1 MLAWRDS
8 AGLWHPGRE
17 EEAERH
23 RRRMINREMKC
34 CRMFHPTNG
43 RDNFVA
49 ESTVSPAI
57 AADLPSADTVKELL
71 RSEKTLRLD
80 PITQVAYALPM
91 QKSTELTNQLQL
103 RIVREAGLPDEAVEL
118 IRSAQYL
125 YPEDEDMKEIPHYV
139 KFK

>member
-1 MLAWRDS
+1 M
-8 AGLWHPGRE
+8 
-17 EEAERH
+17 
-23 RRRMINREMKC
+23 EMMEDAC
-34 CRMFHPTNG
+34 YMFHPTNG
-43 RDNFVA
+43 RNNFLA
-49 ESTVSPAI
+49 ESTVSPGI
-57 AADLPSADTVKELL
+57 AADLPSADAVKELL
-71 RSEKTLRLD
+71 RSERTLRLD